1 MIAFRVTRNIAA
13 RVSPDL
19 LIPARDENDCS
30 RSELVCVRMLTG
42 SMGCGGSRSAAI
54 EPRYYES
61 RDTESTWLT
70 STDTETQRSA
80 AGNGTGASE
89 NEKTAT
95 AAAPAAGSGQREEK
109 PMPVT
114 RGSSVKEKK
123 LVNTGTQCG
132 KRATLTDSTQR
143 RPAHRDE
150 GKSKSK
156 KPPHAEGVR
165 SVRPAVSAEVMP

>member
-1 MIAFRVTRNIAA
+1 MI
-13 RVSPDL
+13 
-19 LIPARDENDCS
+19 
-30 RSELVCVRMLTG
+30 TG

-70 STDTETQRSA
+70 TSTDTETQRAA
-80 AGNGTGASE
+80 AGNGTGESASE

-95 AAAPAAGSGQREEK
+95 AAAAAAAAGSAQREEK
-109 PMPVT
+109 PMTGT
-114 RGSSVKEKK
+114 RGSSAKEKK

-132 KRATLTDSTQR
+132 RRATLTDSTQR

-150 GKSKSK
+150 VKSKSK
-156 KPPHAEGVR
+156 KIPQPEGVK
-165 SVRPAVSAEVMP
+165 SARPAVNAEVIP

>member
-1 MIAFRVTRNIAA
+1 MI
-13 RVSPDL
+13 
-19 LIPARDENDCS
+19 
-30 RSELVCVRMLTG
+30 TG

-70 STDTETQRSA
+70 STDTETQRAA
-80 AGNGTGASE
+80 AGNGTGDSATASE

-95 AAAPAAGSGQREEK
+95 ATAAAGSGQREEK
-109 PMPVT
+109 PMTGT
-114 RGSSVKEKK
+114 RGSSAKEKK

-132 KRATLTDSTQR
+132 RRAMLTDSTQR

-150 GKSKSK
+150 VKSKSK
-156 KPPHAEGVR
+156 KIPQPEGVK
-165 SVRPAVSAEVMP
+165 SVRPAVNAEVIP